1 MQYFKY
7 KSFKLT
13 LKIICTI
20 IDCENILYK
29 RKWRDFMKE
38 KNATKINLSTFLLII
53 AIIAIVI
60 MSLSIYKLNNDKTAE
75 IQKSTELQTQVSAL
89 KSQNNKLNSLQEN
102 NSNEITNNT
111 VPEKPEKQMEKIILM
126 TILI

>member
-1 MQYFKY
+1 
-7 KSFKLT
+7 
-13 LKIICTI
+13 
-20 IDCENILYK
+20 
-29 RKWRDFMKE
+29 
-38 KNATKINLSTFLLII
+38 
-53 AIIAIVI
+53 

>member
-1 MQYFKY
+1 
-7 KSFKLT
+7 
-13 LKIICTI
+13 
-20 IDCENILYK
+20 
-29 RKWRDFMKE
+29 MKE

>member
-1 MQYFKY
+1 MCHVLLLPIPMDWLFN
-7 KSFKLT
+7 
-13 LKIICTI
+13 
-20 IDCENILYK
+20 ID
-29 RKWRDFMKE
+29 
-38 KNATKINLSTFLLII
+38 
-53 AIIAIVI
+53 IAIVI